1 MTDAPV
7 ALIWV
12 ITKSENANWSDV
24 YIPINSP
31 NAYGVEYDARDIHSL
46 GKFETEETKTLREK
60 TLNES
65 IAPELFEGFQ
75 GWTRQYTDDNNS
87 LIIKIYFT
95 NVQLARD
102 YNQKVIEIKK
112 NTDQFNLES
121 KNANWDGANFKIKIR
136 KVEDYRNF
144 VYYTAICNRYTGQP
158 YPDFINY

>member
-12 ITKSENANWSDV
+12 ITKLENANWSDV

-31 NAYGVEYDARDIHSL
+31 NAYGVEYDARDIHIL
-46 GKFETEETKTLREK
+46 GKWTTLRK
-60 TLNES
+60 KILNES

-102 YNQKVIEIKK
+102 YNQKVMEIKNTNVQLARDYNQKVMEIKK

-121 KNANWDGANFKIKIR
+121 KNA
-136 KVEDYRNF
+136 NF